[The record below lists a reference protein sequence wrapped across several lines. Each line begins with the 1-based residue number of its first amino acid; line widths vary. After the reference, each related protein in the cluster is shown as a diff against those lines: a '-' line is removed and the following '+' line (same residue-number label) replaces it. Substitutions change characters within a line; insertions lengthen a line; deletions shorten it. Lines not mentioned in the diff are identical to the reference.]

1 MLEPDSNRITHVA
14 LRDEVASHEVNS
26 PLIVNHDR
34 FLGHVHSDIFNF
46 TAHSSCLPGGKQFV
60 PTSTFPQGKSAI
72 VQDTHLA
79 FS

>member
-1 MLEPDSNRITHVA
+1 VSLWSTNSPRIVSTVTKAVAA
-14 LRDEVASHEVNS
+14 LRPHG
-26 PLIVNHDR
+26 NHDR
-34 FLGHVHSDIFNF
+34 FLVHVHSDIFNF
-46 TAHSSCLPGGKQFV
+46 TTHLSCLLGGKQFV